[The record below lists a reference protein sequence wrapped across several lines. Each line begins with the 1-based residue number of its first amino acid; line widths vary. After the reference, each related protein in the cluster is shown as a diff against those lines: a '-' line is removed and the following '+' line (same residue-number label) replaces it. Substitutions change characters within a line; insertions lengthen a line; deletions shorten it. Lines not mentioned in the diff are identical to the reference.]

1 LGDEI
6 IKKSKLKKNCQRKN
20 ELQQKKKRE
29 AHGEKKLKDDIV
41 KTKLQL

>member
-20 ELQQKKKRE
+20 ELQQKKEGK
-29 AHGEKKLKDDIV
+29 HMGKKN
-41 KTKLQL
+41 

>member
-20 ELQQKKKRE
+20 ELQQKKKE
-29 AHGEKKLKDDIV
+29 GKHMGKKN
-41 KTKLQL
+41 